1 MFRRII
7 FFLPFL
13 IGILVAGGGDHH
25 GVNGEELP
33 LLRALNNS
41 ESKHNLWWLSLTEK
55 FPNWLS
61 EEISSVKM
69 KKSET
74 LDLTGYVLSINNKE
88 NSIDIQFYQQLP
100 DGRYISTLVLQNKN
114 ELKLIIQAREKTNDA
129 QDYTIKIIVNN

>member
-1 MFRRII
+1 
-7 FFLPFL
+7 
-13 IGILVAGGGDHH
+13 
-25 GVNGEELP
+25 
-33 LLRALNNS
+33 
-41 ESKHNLWWLSLTEK
+41 LTEK

-114 ELKLIIQAREKTNDA
+114 DLKLIIQAREKTNDA
-129 QDYTIKIIVNN
+129 QEYTFKIIVNKASLSDKAKAFLHDNYSTSLDNLYSFGLESFTPIK

>member
-1 MFRRII
+1 M
-7 FFLPFL
+7 
-13 IGILVAGGGDHH
+13 
-25 GVNGEELP
+25 
-33 LLRALNNS
+33 
-41 ESKHNLWWLSLTEK
+41 TEK

-114 ELKLIIQAREKTNDA
+114 DLKLIIQAREKTNDA
-129 QDYTIKIIVNN
+129 QEYTFKIIVNKASLSDKAKAFLHDNYSTSLDNLYSFGLESFTPIK